1 MTMKKLFG
9 AMLLGSVF
17 NLSTAQAT
25 EGIAPAG
32 PIGGTD
38 LNQALLP
45 PVPGLYYGV
54 VGAGLKLGDYRLNGG
69 GKADGD
75 GHLGI
80 GAVAGLI
87 VYDHT
92 LWGGQLASSIGVGYQ
107 RVCYNLA
114 NTGKNCSEGMMD
126 TYTDLLMWSKFMP
139 SAQFSKQSPE
149 GRIIP
154 YGTAVLLSMGAT
166 WPTGKYDKHKPMNV
180 GSNFY
185 TFSPSIALTHTAPS
199 IFGAGPG
206 HATQVS
212 ARLFYNHYTENQ
224 DSDYDSA
231 DTVSIDFSA
240 TELFGQWT
248 LGIAGTGW
256 TQLANDK
263 VDGDSNGI
271 RGEAFSVGPIAQ
283 YDFTLGNK
291 PAFVKL
297 KYLFMT
303 SGEATPQV
311 DGPVLTFVTKF

>member
-1 MTMKKLFG
+1 MTKTKLFG
-9 AMLLGSVF
+9 AILLGSM
-17 NLSTAQAT
+17 LSVSTSYAT

-54 VGAGLKLGDYRLNGG
+54 VGAPLKLGDYRLDGG
-69 GKADGD
+69 GKAKGD

-87 VYDHT
+87 VYDHQ
-92 LWGGQLASSIGVGYQ
+92 LFGGQLASSIGVGYQ
-107 RVCYNLA
+107 RVCYQLGG
-114 NTGKNCSEGMMD
+114 TGKNCSEGVMD

-139 SAQFSKQSPE
+139 SENFSKQPQG
-149 GRIIP
+149 GRVIP

-166 WPTGKYDKHKPMNV
+166 WPTGKYDKHKPINV

-185 TFSPSIALTHTAPS
+185 TFSPSVALTHTSPS
-199 IFGAGPG
+199 IFGAAG

-231 DTVSIDFSA
+231 DTVSVDFSA
-240 TELFGQWT
+240 SEMFGNWT

-256 TQLANDK
+256 SQIADDK
-263 VDGDSNGI
+263 VHGDSNGI
-271 RGEAFSVGPIAQ
+271 RGDAFSIGPIVQ
-283 YDFTLGNK
+283 YDFSLGDR
-291 PAFVKL
+291 PAFIKL
-297 KYLFMT
+297 KYLKMT
-303 SGEATPQV
+303 SGSATPQV
-311 DGPVLTFVTKF
+311 DGPVLSFVTKF